1 MSRLVLYSFIN
12 TSFISSS
19 LTFFPVSL
27 LYLHLPHCTATVPQS
42 LQQLHSC
49 CMIPVL
55 NTGPVN
61 RCYSTPKTSR
71 PALRPPTFLFNR
83 FQGSF
88 LPLNSQD
95 TKLTAH
101 LYLVSKL
108 RMSRVVPLLH
118 LFTFMMWAVITF
130 NSHFHLPSFHSYS
143 RHLSYQQ
150 TCPTALLFPFASEQ
164 FR

>member
-1 MSRLVLYSFIN
+1 MFYIVLLTLLSYLLLSPSFLFPCCI
-12 TSFISSS
+12 FISLIPQPQYHSQYS
-19 LTFFPVSL
+19 N
-27 LYLHLPHCTATVPQS
+27 CTTR
-42 LQQLHSC
+42 

-55 NTGPVN
+55 NTGMVK
-61 RCYSTPKTSR
+61 RRYSSPKTTR
-71 PALRPPTFLFNR
+71 PAPGPLTFLFNR